1 MKQIEC
7 TFYRPVEVNISE
19 FIMIVRKMEED
30 LQTLCRE
37 PVEESSVRAYVR
49 DLLREARPLTGKP
62 AMYFLGLDEP
72 SSMPGDARVDF
83 FYRPTYIGAAIIIR
97 AALLYPDLLE
107 AKAGSAKED
116 TPEGAADI
124 RHVLPRLLTGCT
136 GRGFTGHGYE
146 SLQGLIETLTL
157 FTGTGTAEFVEKYPD
172 LCRTFS
178 DMYLSAMESIR
189 QGLREDTLHGSWG
202 EDYTKKGL
210 ELMELWQ
217 AHT

>member
-1 MKQIEC
+1 
-7 TFYRPVEVNISE
+7 
-19 FIMIVRKMEED
+19 
-30 LQTLCRE
+30 
-37 PVEESSVRAYVR
+37 
-49 DLLREARPLTGKP
+49 
-62 AMYFLGLDEP
+62 MYFLGLDEP

-157 FTGTGTAEFVEKYPD
+157 FTKAGTAEFVEKYPD
-172 LCRTFS
+172 LCRTFQTCISPPWNPS
-178 DMYLSAMESIR
+178 DRASKKIR
-189 QGLREDTLHGSWG
+189 CTAAGAKTIR
-202 EDYTKKGL
+202 KKG
-210 ELMELWQ
+210 WN
-217 AHT
+217 